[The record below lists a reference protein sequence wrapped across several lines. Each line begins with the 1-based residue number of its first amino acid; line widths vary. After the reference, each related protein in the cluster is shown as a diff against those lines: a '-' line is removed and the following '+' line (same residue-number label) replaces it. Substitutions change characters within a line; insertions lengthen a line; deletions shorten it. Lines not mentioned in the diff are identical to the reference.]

1 MAFIGLPFTRPRSA
15 ARDLLILPPNR
26 RSFARARYAQYVHRI
41 TPPTRVLLA
50 ATAVGIVLS
59 IAGCSSSPAPA
70 PVETATPQATSIPV
84 PDIGHSPAPTPLTD
98 AETEAQRISEQDQA
112 WVQVLTRFP
121 QAVRPAVDA
130 VEYVAI
136 DETIEKLIECYESVG
151 VPIDIGRDRHGNIGG
166 VSTLS
171 TTEAEAVAEFVCR
184 QQLRPR
190 PRAPINQ
197 AQLGW
202 MYDYLTEFYV
212 PCLEANGIKNPAPPS
227 RSDFIANYPNQNWF
241 PSMGSAFMDN
251 DLGEAIALACPPPK

>member
-1 MAFIGLPFTRPRSA
+1 MRLSRSTPREVHRLA
-15 ARDLLILPPNR
+15 
-26 RSFARARYAQYVHRI
+26 FARPLSSAL
-41 TPPTRVLLA
+41 VLIILFGA
-50 ATAVGIVLS
+50 SA
-59 IAGCSSSPAPA
+59 CSSPSLAPSA
-70 PVETATPQATSIPV
+70 ETAAPEATSIPV
-84 PDIGHSPAPTPLTD
+84 PDIGHSPAPTLLTD
-98 AETEAQRISEQDQA
+98 AETETLRIAEQDLG
-112 WVQVLTRFP
+112 WEQVLSRFP
-121 QAVRPAVDA
+121 EAVRPTVDA
-130 VEYVAI
+130 VEYVRI
-136 DETIEKLIECYESVG
+136 DEGIEKLIECYESVG

-251 DLGEAIALACPPPK
+251 DLGEAIMDACPPPK